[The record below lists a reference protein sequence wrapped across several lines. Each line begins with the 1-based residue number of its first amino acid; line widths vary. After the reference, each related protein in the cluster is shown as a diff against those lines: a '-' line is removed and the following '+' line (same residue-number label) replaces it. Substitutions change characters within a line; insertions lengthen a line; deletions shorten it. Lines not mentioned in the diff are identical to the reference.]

1 MKYVNI
7 KNGYTGIAIK
17 DDSLSELYEGKII
30 QNNIGLDIF
39 RKNWRFSNAGFIS
52 VNKSNITNNG
62 IDLRTISSKLIKN
75 NSSTINEI
83 VVD

>member
-1 MKYVNI
+1 MISLNK
-7 KNGYTGIAIK
+7 KKDEAAIA
-17 DDSLSELYEGKII
+17 STLSAETYGLEII

-62 IDLRTISSKLIKN
+62 IDLRTISLKFIKN